1 MTGRLEWTLWGNETD
16 FQPYVEI
23 YEKQFNRFA
32 PVYNSGPLDRQRAEV
47 AFVQS
52 DTAVPAS
59 NGHNFGCVPFAKAA
73 LDVHLSPLH
82 YLTDAHFRYLAAA
95 ELSVGL
101 EQVVESSEKMKY
113 KAYIVDRRNLD
124 PRVESA
130 LKTLQAR
137 VLWLDKAD
145 GLTADSL
152 AEFLKKMDVAVD
164 TKTPREIQFV
174 EGPKYL
180 VAYKRLASESDAA
193 RIYPILH
200 RTGNVELF
208 SEAGQSVFKGSANE
222 LAEKGI
228 EITLP
233 QWRSAIYRI
242 ESGQ

>member
-1 MTGRLEWTLWGNETD
+1 
-16 FQPYVEI
+16 
-23 YEKQFNRFA
+23 
-32 PVYNSGPLDRQRAEV
+32 
-47 AFVQS
+47 
-52 DTAVPAS
+52 
-59 NGHNFGCVPFAKAA
+59 
-73 LDVHLSPLH
+73 
-82 YLTDAHFRYLAAA
+82 
-95 ELSVGL
+95 
-101 EQVVESSEKMKY
+101 
-113 KAYIVDRRNLD
+113 
-124 PRVESA
+124 
-130 LKTLQAR
+130 

-145 GLTADSL
+145 DLTADSL

-164 TKTPREIQFV
+164 TKTPREIQLV

-208 SEAGQSVFKGSANE
+208 SEAGQSVFKGSASE